1 MDSFCT
7 DWVTSHSNHLLPR
20 QEAPASWK
28 NSLLRFHHKYYTKW
42 DAHEMNTDILFSL
55 ITQQILS
62 ISYTSP
68 LVSSM
73 SLTVLSDNIEY
84 NRRLQLNILIQQVW
98 KDTCSELHYSKLTR
112 QSTCKWCRA
121 VVVFVFR
128 YSFERE
134 TGQWN
139 ALWDIV
145 CQLLTY
151 IPQIPETELKTII
164 TSPFRKNNFKAI
176 GKKE

>member
-1 MDSFCT
+1 MIYWIASAQIEWPLTQTICYH
-7 DWVTSHSNHLLPR
+7 VRSHRHRGKRVYYDFSN
-20 QEAPASWK
+20 
-28 NSLLRFHHKYYTKW
+28 YTKW

-55 ITQQILS
+55 ITKQILP

-73 SLTVLSDNIEY
+73 SSTVLSNNIEY
-84 NRRLQLNILIQQVW
+84 NTRLQLNILIQQVW
-98 KDTCSELHYSKLTR
+98 KYTCSELHYSKLTR

-121 VVVFVFR
+121 VVIFVFR
-128 YSFERE
+128 YSFARE

-145 CQLLTY
+145 CQLPTY

-164 TSPFRKNNFKAI
+164 TSPFRKKQL
-176 GKKE
+176 